1 MSCISVQ
8 LCLVYIF
15 IIFQLVA
22 AVVEDPLVQ
31 IPGGDCSN
39 QNCTAE
45 EQLWCAWPSPQR
57 WPKMRAASAA
67 PVADTV
73 QELLCCHQT
82 VRRLEIWCATAY
94 YCSSSVL

>member
-1 MSCISVQ
+1 VAAVDGPD
-8 LCLVYIF
+8 LLE
-15 IIFQLVA
+15 LVA

-45 EQLWCAWPSPQR
+45 EKLWCAWPSPQR
-57 WPKMRAASAA
+57 WPRMRAASAA

-73 QELLCCHQT
+73 QELLCCH
-82 VRRLEIWCATAY
+82 
-94 YCSSSVL
+94 